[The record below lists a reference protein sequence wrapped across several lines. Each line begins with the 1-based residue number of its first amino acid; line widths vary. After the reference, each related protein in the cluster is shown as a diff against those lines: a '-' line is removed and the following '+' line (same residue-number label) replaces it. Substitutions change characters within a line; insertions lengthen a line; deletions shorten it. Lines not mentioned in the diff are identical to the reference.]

1 MSSSIVSEEILN
13 LYISQLPEKDQKTYA
28 IAREHLGSSFDLEL
42 SLGFIKWK
50 KKYDSMKKK

>member
-28 IAREHLGSSFDLEL
+28 IAREHLGSSFDLSL
-42 SLGFIKWK
+42 SIGFLEWK
-50 KKYDSMKKK
+50 KTYKPLKKK